1 MSPELRDPIIQE
13 FQIPPTVTKCCS
25 ACFTRI
31 IRKIGPHV
39 YGSQLTDEE
48 IAKLKSL
55 LQEVGPKW
63 TQLADMMGK
72 STQALKTFYS
82 HNKKKYCLDVAVID
96 FYKTHPGEERHEA
109 VTDGDESDLS
119 TSSGDER
126 EGTSD
131 TASAES
137 PNNTLPSIPPKEE
150 ILIQD
155 TVDKIDER
163 LLPPLNH
170 PPRKH
175 KTTEE
180 YDSSA
185 TETADEE
192 NESSPANRQSPKVLV
207 YSNQATITMVPSTT
221 TTATTIQQNGP
232 REPAPSPMNVQDMVM
247 NVIER
252 SLKTAGGPPK
262 TGPIRLM
269 KPAQINDNRSDITF
283 VREYRNEPPLPPSP
297 QQQQQPI
304 VQQTK
309 PNQPLNRNNPP
320 SDGLAT
326 LSVVNS
332 HGHQQQILTQ
342 QQQQQHPHGL
352 PTQIAATITPVQPQ
366 KLLQQQQQQ
375 HSSQPETP
383 KDNILLYMRER
394 EREPEP
400 QAQTLDLSIKKPQ
413 RDSFPPP
420 PAHSKP
426 QQQPSTGGV
435 TVYRTEPISH
445 SHPHQQQQQ
454 QQPQNIPTQNP
465 GGYIYR
471 QPSKSPSIYVS
482 SVPSPHSL
490 QQQQQ
495 QQQTQHLNQGG
506 RSQQQQQQQ
515 QHQQIQQQLAQQQ
528 MKNKPKLSP
537 KIQQQQP
544 GGPKGSITHG
554 TPVNS
559 SQPILVQTNTL
570 SPRFEGILRQTP
582 PSTDKIGS
590 ITQGTPVHMPPHMSE
605 KRIYEYYKNN
615 RQSPAQVP
623 PPPQQQ
629 PSPQGPNF
637 GSHYQRAVP
646 FMEQPQLSSRQIILN
661 DYITSQQ
668 MQGRGGRPEKELP
681 SPRSGQNM
689 TAPPTTM
696 YYAEKDRS
704 RVDYRTS
711 PAEHINR

>member
-39 YGSQLTDEE
+39 YGSQLSDEE

-63 TQLADMMGK
+63 NQLADMMGK

-82 HNKKKYCLDVAVID
+82 HNKKKYLLDVAVVD
-96 FYKTHPGEERHEA
+96 FYKTHPGEERHDA

-150 ILIQD
+150 TLIAD
-155 TVDKIDER
+155 TTDKIDER
-163 LLPPLNH
+163 LLPPMNH

-221 TTATTIQQNGP
+221 ATIQNGP
-232 REPAPSPMNVQDMVM
+232 RDPGLNVQDMVM

-262 TGPIRLM
+262 TNPIRLM
-269 KPAQINDNRSDITF
+269 KPVQQPDNRSDITF
-283 VREYRNEPPLPPSP
+283 VREYRNEP
-297 QQQQQPI
+297 QQPTT
-304 VQQTK
+304 QK
-309 PNQPLNRNNPP
+309 PPLNRSNQP
-320 SDGLAT
+320 DGLAT

-332 HGHQQQILTQ
+332 HGHQQQILG
-342 QQQQQHPHGL
+342 QHPHGL

-366 KLLQQQQQQ
+366 KQSTEQ
-375 HSSQPETP
+375 P

-400 QAQTLDLSIKKPQ
+400 QAQTLDLSIKKPP
-413 RDSFPPP
+413 RDSFPP

-426 QQQPSTGGV
+426 QQPSTGGV
-435 TVYRTEPISH
+435 TVYRTEPH
-445 SHPHQQQQQ
+445 SHPHQQQ
-454 QQPQNIPTQNP
+454 QQPQNIPTQS
-465 GGYIYR
+465 GGYIYHDIR

-495 QQQTQHLNQGG
+495 QQPQQHLNQGG
-506 RSQQQQQQQ
+506 RSQQ

-528 MKNKPKLSP
+528 LKNKPKLSP

-544 GGPKGSITHG
+544 GGPKGGSITHG

-559 SQPILVQTNTL
+559 NQPILVQTNTL

-590 ITQGTPVHMPPHMSE
+590 ITQGTPVHLPPHISE
-605 KRIYEYYKNN
+605 KRVYEYYKNN

-623 PPPQQQ
+623 PQPQQQ
-629 PSPQGPNF
+629 PSPQGQNF
-637 GSHYQRAVP
+637 GSHYPRSVP
-646 FMEQPQLSSRQIILN
+646 FMEQPQLSNRQIILN
-661 DYITSQQ
+661 DFITSQQ
-668 MQGRGGRPEKELP
+668 MQNRGGRPEKELP
-681 SPRSGQNM
+681 SPRSAPNM
-689 TAPPTTM
+689 TGSPATL
-696 YYAEKDRS
+696 YYSEKDRG